1 MLAVKGLENSAV
13 YSLFH
18 RIILA
23 VKRKTLIRHD
33 MNTSRSVVEI
43 VPTHIVTEGGGFKVR
58 RPFRMGKVMSPFL
71 LIDEMG
77 PVNYGPGEA
86 VGAPWHPHRGFETV
100 TYLLDGRM
108 RHEDSAGNQG
118 ELNPGDVQ
126 WMTAGRGI
134 IHCEEPH
141 EEILRDGGRTHGFQ
155 IWVNLPASHKMMRPR
170 YQEVPSSES
179 PTVEKNGVWARV
191 IAGECM
197 GEQSAID
204 TKIPISLIH
213 VKMNSGSRLSQELES
228 GLNGMIYVFGGEIE
242 IENETKVKISPVA
255 FGVRTKQQIKDG
267 ELGIL
272 SEGDVISIKS
282 KSDSEFLILAGP
294 ELNEPISRYG
304 PFVMNTR
311 EEIEQAFID
320 YRNGNFVG

>member
-1 MLAVKGLENSAV
+1 MRSA
-13 YSLFH
+13 
-18 RIILA
+18 
-23 VKRKTLIRHD
+23 
-33 MNTSRSVVEI
+33 RSVTEI
-43 VPTHIVTEGGGFKVR
+43 VPTQIVREGGGFKVR
-58 RPFRMGKVMSPFL
+58 RPYRMGKVLSPFL

-77 PVNYGPGEA
+77 PVDYGPGEA

-108 RHEDSAGNQG
+108 RHEDSAGNSG

-141 EEILRDGGRTHGFQ
+141 EDFLRTGGRTHGFQ
-155 IWVNLPASHKMMRPR
+155 IWVNLPSSHKMMEPR

-179 PTVEKNGVWARV
+179 PTVEKDGVWARV

-197 GEQSAID
+197 GTTSSID
-204 TKIPISLIH
+204 TMIPITLIH
-213 VKMNSGSRLSQELES
+213 VKMHNGSNLVQHFES
-228 GLNGMIYVFGGEIE
+228 DLNGMIYVFGGEIAL
-242 IENETKVKISPVA
+242 ENEIRVKTTPFA
-255 FGVRTKQQIKDG
+255 FGTKARQQIRDG
-267 ELGIL
+267 ELAIL
-272 SEGDVISIKS
+272 SKGEELAIRAR
-282 KSDSEFLILAGP
+282 SDSEFLIFAGP

-311 EEIEQAFID
+311 EEIEQAFVD
-320 YRNGNFVG
+320 YRNGTFAD